1 MTDKLQAIYE
11 ALVQRYGTEQA
22 TYLLAKRQERQE
34 NAQKQQQAR
43 QAAEAKE
50 RAEREQAHATLQQA
64 TRAGLV
70 VARRRHLEAYVAD
83 ITNAKDRATL
93 ITMLEA
99 TRAAFLDD

>member
-1 MTDKLQAIYE
+1 MSKQEYE
-11 ALVQRYGTEQA
+11 ALVYRYGKDKADMIYARRQA
-22 TYLLAKRQERQE
+22 HQE
-34 NAQKQQQAR
+34 NAKKQQQAK

-83 ITNAKDRATL
+83 ITNAKDRAPL